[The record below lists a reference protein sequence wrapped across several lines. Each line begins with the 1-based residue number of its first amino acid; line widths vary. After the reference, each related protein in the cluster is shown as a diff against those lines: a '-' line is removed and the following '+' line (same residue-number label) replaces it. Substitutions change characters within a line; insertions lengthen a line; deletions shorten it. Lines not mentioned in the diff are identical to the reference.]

1 MSPLNLGLFFVSL
14 LSVVVYYN
22 ALVGNPVIAG
32 RALIRFY
39 RLSAS
44 TRQGSKAREA
54 CRQWWSMAMVPVYV
68 LTALLLIGYLG
79 AGQ

>member
-1 MSPLNLGLFFVSL
+1 MSPLNLGLVFVSL

-22 ALVGNPVIAG
+22 ASVGNPAIAG

-44 TRQGSKAREA
+44 TRQESKAREA
-54 CRQWWSMAMVPVYV
+54 CRQWWGMAMVPVCV
-68 LTALLLIGYLG
+68 LVALLLIGFLG
-79 AGQ
+79 AEQ